1 MFHYAI
7 NVTNTEV
14 EFFTI
19 RCGINQVLHLQNISK
34 IIVITDSIYIYYKM
48 KKYEKKFTYILV
60 EEYYFI
66 SL

>member
-1 MFHYAI
+1 MLHYAI

-19 RCGINQVLHLQNISK
+19 RYGINQVSHLQNISK
-34 IIVITDSIYIYYKM
+34 IIVVTDSIYICYKM
-48 KKYEKKFTYILV
+48 KKYRKKFTYILV

>member
-1 MFHYAI
+1 MLHYTI

-19 RCGINQVLHLQNISK
+19 RCGINQVSHLQNISK
-34 IIVITDSIYIYYKM
+34 IIVVTDSIYVCYKM
-48 KKYEKKFTYILV
+48 KKYRKKFTYILV